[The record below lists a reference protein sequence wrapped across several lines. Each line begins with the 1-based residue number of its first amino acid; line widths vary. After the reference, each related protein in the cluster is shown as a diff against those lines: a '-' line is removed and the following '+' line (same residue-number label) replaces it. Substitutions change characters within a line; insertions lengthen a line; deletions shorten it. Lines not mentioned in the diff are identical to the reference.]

1 MLTSQ
6 AVKEEAYRLGFTLAG
21 ITSPESPPHLSA
33 YENWLRLGR
42 HGSMEYLVG
51 ERARLGR
58 GEPRLLLP
66 ECRSILCLGVRY
78 PDPQRVKPDEQA
90 GPAGRVASYAWGRDY
105 HLVLPQRL
113 QALVSFIEQ
122 QMGAAVPNR
131 WYTDTGPI
139 LERELAQRAGL
150 GWIGKNTCLI
160 NPKSGS
166 YFLLAEILLGMELEP
181 DRPFTADRCGTCRRC
196 IEACP
201 TRCILPDRTLDARR
215 CIAYLTIE
223 NKAEIPP
230 ALRPQL
236 GNWTFGCDICQM
248 ACPWNRFS
256 APDYDPSFAPY
267 PGLPNPDLITNLLLT
282 PQEFNQKFKD
292 SPVKRARRNG
302 YLRNTAIALGNSG
315 SMAGIPAL
323 EKIVRDEPALVSRH
337 AEWALERIRR
347 NGYPRK

>member
-1 MLTSQ
+1 LLTSQ
-6 AVKEEAYRLGFTLAG
+6 AVKDEAYRLGFTLAG
-21 ITSPESPPHLSA
+21 VTSPESPPHLSA

-42 HGSMEYLVG
+42 YGSMEYLAG
-51 ERARLGR
+51 ERARTGR
-58 GEPRLLLP
+58 RDPRLLLP

-78 PDPQRVKPDEQA
+78 PDPQTVKPDKQA
-90 GPAGRVASYAWGRDY
+90 GPAGRIAAYAWGRDY

-113 QALVSFIEQ
+113 RALVSFLQ
-122 QMGAAVPNR
+122 HQTGAALPNR

-166 YFLLAEILLGMELEP
+166 YFLLAEILLGIELEP
-181 DRPFTADRCGTCRRC
+181 DQPFPADRCGTCMRC

-201 TRCILPDRTLDARR
+201 THCILPDRTLDARR

-230 ALRPQL
+230 DLRPHL

-256 APDYDPSFAPY
+256 APDYDPGFAPY
-267 PGLPNPDLITNLLLT
+267 PGLPNPDLIADLLLT
-282 PQEFNQKFKD
+282 PHEFNRKFKD
-292 SPVKRARRNG
+292 NPVQRAKRGG
-302 YLRNTAIALGNSG
+302 YLRNTAIALGNSR

-323 EKIVRDEPALVSRH
+323 EKTIRDEPPLVSQH
-337 AEWALERIRR
+337 AEWALERIHR
-347 NGYPRK
+347 NG